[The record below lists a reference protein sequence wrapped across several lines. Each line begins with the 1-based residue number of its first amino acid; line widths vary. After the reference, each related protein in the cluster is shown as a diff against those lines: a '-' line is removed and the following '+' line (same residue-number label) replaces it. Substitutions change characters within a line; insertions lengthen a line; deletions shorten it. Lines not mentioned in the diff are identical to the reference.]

1 MVGSDDPCEIIGDVE
16 TNLMLMNLYI
26 FFPFVQFGINFTTL
40 VKSLMTT
47 VLGVFSIRWFS
58 ALQTPDLLPV
68 MSLVVKSLV
77 ASSANSTVLLE
88 VVDKGTGGCKE
99 GEEGPADITG
109 QWCNCTNIPSHG
121 CLDTL
126 DNMGLGNV

>member
-1 MVGSDDPCEIIGDVE
+1 MVG
-16 TNLMLMNLYI
+16 TNLMLMNLYTS
-26 FFPFVQFGINFTTL
+26 FPFVQFGMNFMTL

-58 ALQTPDLLPV
+58 ALQMLDLLPV
-68 MSLVVKSLV
+68 MSPVAKSFM

-88 VVDKGTGGCKE
+88 VVSGGTDACKE
-99 GEEGPADITG
+99 GEEGPADDTG
-109 QWCNCTNIPSHG
+109 QWCNCTNAPSHG

-126 DNMGLGNV
+126 DNMGQGNV